1 MKMKTSKIS
10 GRQQKSSS
18 QREAYGSTGLRK
30 QEIPQIN
37 NPALHLKEAE
47 KEKQTAQIQQKE
59 RKCKEINGVN
69 RESDEGNQKVQ
80 LLVIR

>member
-47 KEKQTAQIQQKE
+47 KEKQTAQI
-59 RKCKEINGVN
+59 
-69 RESDEGNQKVQ
+69 
-80 LLVIR
+80 